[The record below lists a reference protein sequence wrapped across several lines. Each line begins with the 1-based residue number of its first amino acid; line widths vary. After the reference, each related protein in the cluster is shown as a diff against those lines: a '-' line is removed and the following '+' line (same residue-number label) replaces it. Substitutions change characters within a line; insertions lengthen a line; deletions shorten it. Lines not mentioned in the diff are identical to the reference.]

1 MRCLFIVATILLF
14 AKPAFAVQVHG
25 PPEGLYVHII
35 AHIFFSSAIIFL
47 LFLFKR
53 HPPGRGIPWRYLR
66 WSLFMFLLWNID
78 TLIVHI
84 LSIGIPEAALHMPE
98 DIFQHELLPP
108 ITVKE
113 LFFYILRNDHLLC
126 VPAMLFL
133 VLSLR
138 SFLREPG
145 RENDTF
151 YSEEKG

>member
-1 MRCLFIVATILLF
+1 
-14 AKPAFAVQVHG
+14 
-25 PPEGLYVHII
+25 
-35 AHIFFSSAIIFL
+35 
-47 LFLFKR
+47 
-53 HPPGRGIPWRYLR
+53 
-66 WSLFMFLLWNID
+66 MFLLWNID

>member
-1 MRCLFIVATILLF
+1 MTRLFIVAIYLLF

-47 LFLFKR
+47 LVLFKR
-53 HPPGRGIPWRYLR
+53 YPPGKGVPWRYLR
-66 WSLFMFLLWNID
+66 FSLFMFLLWNID
-78 TLIVHI
+78 TLVVHF

-98 DIFQHELLPP
+98 DIFQHSLLPP
-108 ITVKE
+108 FTVKE
-113 LFFYILRNDHLLC
+113 ILFYILRNDHLLC

-138 SFLREPG
+138 SFLREQKRDDYTLYQER
-145 RENDTF
+145 RE
-151 YSEEKG
+151 